1 MVSSVVWAQEQEG
14 YDPHI
19 LACLNT
25 AEAMGLCS
33 WSGVTTTPNI
43 YYVPFYKKKLSLL
56 VPDIQKRLRYR

>member
-33 WSGVTTTPNI
+33 WSGMTTTPNI
-43 YYVPFYKKKLSLL
+43 YYVPFYKKK
-56 VPDIQKRLRYR
+56 VKFAGP

>member
-43 YYVPFYKKKLSLL
+43 YYVPFYKKK
-56 VPDIQKRLRYR
+56 VKFAGP